1 MSSDISFF
9 NSFLAQK
16 TNGIPYSTQWLL
28 AIDNIPQAIS
38 SNLSDADTAPWS
50 IQTISDTVVSDF
62 KNARQTLGGCVF
74 AQEVTT
80 PSENVT
86 IDYVG
91 ISDESRG
98 GFMTAPIVK
107 SRDGMSPL
115 EVSFLETNNSFLDL
129 VVRPWIVRVGFQG
142 LIATQNKSD
151 NIKTILSILFFNRGD
166 QSKGIAPTVR
176 KVYKFYNAAPVYCDS
191 DSNDYQKNDVP
202 ILKTKWVYTHY
213 TISTSN

>member
-9 NSFLAQK
+9 NSFIAQK
-16 TNGIPYSTQWLL
+16 TNGIPYSTQWLF
-28 AIDNIPQAIS
+28 AIDNIPQVVGA
-38 SNLSDADTAPWS
+38 NLSDIDTQHWS
-50 IQTISDTVVSDF
+50 IQTVSNTIVKDVI
-62 KNARQTLGGCVF
+62 NASYTLQGCVF

-91 ISDESRG
+91 VSDESRG

-129 VVRPWIVRVGFQG
+129 VVRPWIIKVGFQG
-142 LIATQNKSD
+142 LIAMQNESD
-151 NIKTILSILFFNRGD
+151 NIKTTLSLLFFNRGD
-166 QSKGIAPTVR
+166 QSKGVAPAVR